1 MVENKQQ
8 PLKANV
14 TQEKPIFDLKP
25 IQELKG
31 FDFADSDAFVCD
43 METGVCG
50 PVKQEKEVK
59 KS

>member
-8 PLKANV
+8 VLKD
-14 TQEKPIFDLKP
+14 TSLEKPIIELKP

-31 FDFADSDAFVCD
+31 FEFATSDAFVCD

-50 PVKQEKEVK
+50 PVRQEKETK
-59 KS
+59 L